1 MCMLINFSIL
11 FFCYIYEGFICDTY
25 CSRDQCPEE
34 LANQGRIKLLRFY
47 KKNPTDIN
55 QKIHRY
61 DLWHESNSLPTLT
74 LYQNNNNLPAKV
86 GGSFCPQRSKYV
98 AQGFLLFLYFFLFI
112 YLFFNS
118 HSSIWLMSSW
128 ILHTLHHINWHS
140 LSNSIP
146 ALVLNQFL
154 IHLVIGTVRQ

>member
-47 KKNPTDIN
+47 KKIP
-55 QKIHRY
+55 
-61 DLWHESNSLPTLT
+61 LTLT
-74 LYQNNNNLPAKV
+74 KKSTGMIYDMNPIFFLLWLYIRVIITYLLR
-86 GGSFCPQRSKYV
+86 FCPQRSKYV